1 MSDRTRTGSGLGWAA
16 LLAAALVCA
25 LGAWS
30 YAQARGDDTLA
41 YAKSRDAALADGER
55 HLARLT
61 SMDGKNAAGVESG
74 LTAWLAASTG
84 PLHDRLESTRRKDA
98 GELTESGATAR
109 GKVTDAALTA
119 LDERAGTAALIA
131 TVDVQVTPRTG
142 KGGTERKRFEATL
155 ARTGQGWKV
164 KALEALP
171 VGGGS

>member
-1 MSDRTRTGSGLGWAA
+1 MSDRTRAGLGWAA

-41 YAKSRDAALADGER
+41 YAKDRDAALADGKR

-61 SMDGKNAAGVESG
+61 SMDGGSTDGVESG
-74 LTAWLAASTG
+74 LTAWLGSSTG
-84 PLHDRLESTRRKDA
+84 PLHDRLESSRKKDA
-98 GELTESGATAR
+98 AELTQSGATAR
-109 GKVTDAALTA
+109 GKVTDAALTV
-119 LDERAGTAALIA
+119 LDDRAGTAALIA
-131 TVDVQVTPRTG
+131 TVDVEITPRTG

-171 VGGGS
+171 VGSGS